1 MELSYR
7 NKKEHLPFKPE
18 AMKLPEGHPMKVYY
32 QEGELI
38 EELVTE
44 LSKVDPKEDFQQY
57 FNIFNHLA
65 TVEKRFARKENQL
78 FPYLEKYGE
87 SGQTQGMWS
96 FHDNLRAQIRL
107 LNDYNAENNLDKIAT
122 NIPFLVEGL
131 QRLLVVEDTR
141 LFPKA
146 MDLLKEAD
154 WKEFYEGDEEIG
166 WMLAEKPMKYPH
178 EAPEYVHPSQ
188 DFKKRELS
196 FSLENTFHYDE
207 GYMTPEQVNLLLKF
221 LPVDITYVDENDKV
235 IFYNRG
241 EDRVFPR
248 SKGIIGR
255 EVRFC
260 HPPKSVHMVLRI
272 VEEFKAG
279 TKDTAEFWINF
290 KGRMIHIRYFAIRDA
305 EKNYKG
311 VIEMSQDVT
320 EIRALEGEKR
330 LLDWD

>member
-1 MELSYR
+1 MELSF
-7 NKKEHLPFKPE
+7 NKKPHLPFKPE
-18 AMKLPEGHPMKVYY
+18 AEKLPEGHPLKVYY
-32 QEGELI
+32 QEAELI
-38 EELVTE
+38 EMLLVELNA
-44 LSKVDPKEDFQQY
+44 VDPEKDFQKY
-57 FNIFNHLA
+57 YNIFNQL
-65 TVEKRFARKENQL
+65 TTIEKRFVRKENQL
-78 FPYLEKYGE
+78 FPYMEKYGE
-87 SGQTQGMWS
+87 TGQTRGMWS
-96 FHDNLRAQIRL
+96 FHDTLREQMRL
-107 LNDYNAENNLDKIAT
+107 LQGHNENRDFEKISQDVGYL
-122 NIPFLVEGL
+122 IEGL
-131 QRLLVVEDTR
+131 QRLLNVEDTR

-146 MDLLKEAD
+146 MDLLKEND
-154 WKEFYEGDEEIG
+154 WRAFYEGDEEIG
-166 WMLAEKPMKYPH
+166 WMLKEKPKGLKGSVHGDYL
-178 EAPEYVHPSQ
+178 HPSE
-188 DFKKRELS
+188 DFTERELS

-272 VEEFKAG
+272 VDEFRAG

-290 KGRMIHIRYFAIRDA
+290 KGRMIHIRYFAIRD
-305 EKNYKG
+305 KQQNYKG

-320 EIRALEGEKR
+320 GIRSLEGEKR